1 MVNNNHENNQLKNNK
16 EYKRLATNTFYSYLI
31 NYGSF
36 FFTLIYSFLL
46 ARLIINRTWDFLILA
61 TSYITIIGIIISL
74 LPPGL
79 NHALNYYI
87 PRYLA
92 LNEKKKIKAL
102 IKNTLIIKSLF
113 TIIILIIS
121 IVFFTI
127 FEDLFAIN
135 LEDNVSILVILSP
148 TIFFNSLGSL
158 LDAINRGFSK
168 FNFLFLIL
176 LIKNAFHICPLL
188 IYYIFDININI
199 DTIAL
204 IVMISS
210 LIPFILKFLYVL
222 IKVIRIKPVGNEIEP
237 FKKDIFKSVKYG
249 GYLTFSN
256 LIAKGWREAQLQ
268 GVGFF
273 ESAGAVT
280 GFNIALNYSHIGQV
294 SVGSFYF
301 PLWTS
306 FTSLSTKKEYD
317 HVVKI
322 FKIASRI
329 TLFLLLILSGILFF
343 SVDFFLDF
351 VFLESRLI
359 FSNILKLIVFAAIF
373 QIFKIFVLSLLNAQN
388 KVKLSFL
395 LNILYMTYYIPLFF
409 IGLIYGGI
417 EGAII
422 FGLIIGNIISLII
435 QIYSI
440 YKIGNIKINIKKIIL
455 QYLTFFIPL
464 VITVILENL
473 ILKEINITI
482 LHNLGLSL
490 FINLDFLS
498 IGTFIVLFI
507 LMNLVFGI
515 VKSTDFEYFESLL
528 SKDKF
533 LNRIMLKTLNVLK
546 KFTRRK

>member
-36 FFTLIYSFLL
+36 FFTLIYSFIL
-46 ARLIINRTWDFLILA
+46 ARLISNRTWDFLILA
-61 TSYITIIGIIISL
+61 TSYITIIDIIITL

-79 NHALNYYI
+79 SDALNYYI

-113 TIIILIIS
+113 IIIILLIS

-135 LEDNVSILVILSP
+135 LEDNVSILFILSP

-199 DTIAL
+199 GTIAL

-237 FKKDIFKSVKYG
+237 FKKDILKSVKYG
-249 GYLTFSN
+249 GYSTFSN
-256 LIAKGWREAQLQ
+256 LIAKGWREVQLQ
-268 GVGFF
+268 SIGFF

-280 GFNIALNYSHIGQV
+280 GFNIALNYSNIGQV

-301 PLWTS
+301 PLMTS
-306 FTSLSTKKEYD
+306 FTSLSTKKDYYQL
-317 HVVKI
+317 VKI
-322 FKIASRI
+322 FKIANRI

-351 VFLESRLI
+351 VFLESRII
-359 FSNILKLIVFAAIF
+359 FSNILKLFVLAAIF

-388 KVKLSFL
+388 KVKMSFL
-395 LNILYMTYYIPLFF
+395 LNMLYTTYSIPLFF

-435 QIYSI
+435 QVYSI
-440 YKIGNIKINIKKIIL
+440 YKIGNIKINIKRIIL

-464 VITVILENL
+464 VITVILGNL
-473 ILKEINITI
+473 ILKEISRTI
-482 LHNLGLSL
+482 LDGLGLTF
-490 FINLDFLS
+490 FINLDFFS
-498 IGTFIVLFI
+498 IIVFFALFI
-507 LMNLVFGI
+507 LMNLAFGI
-515 VKSTDFEYFESLL
+515 VKSPDIEYFESLL

-546 KFTRRK
+546 KLTRRK